1 MQAVNDLQGCRVLVT
16 RPVAQAETL
25 CKRITQDGGVAV
37 QLPTLAIEAIYD
49 EASQQFCQSAADY
62 DWIIFIS
69 RNAVEHGH
77 NCLPTH
83 LPPSVKIAAIGKV
96 TASTLAESGIHVD
109 LEAGGVGTSE
119 SLLTE
124 QVLANMQGQ
133 RVLIMRGEGGRE
145 VLAETLRE
153 RGAQVDYANL
163 YRRVRPPVI
172 SGELSSLLD
181 AGIDILTITSG
192 ETLDNLLA
200 LAAEEQCDITHLP
213 LVVMSKRLLT
223 LARERGFTDTVIIAT
238 ETSDM
243 GVAEAIKHWCETAT
257 TE

>member
-37 QLPTLAIEAIYD
+37 QLPTLAIEAIQD
-49 EASQQFCQSAADY
+49 ELSQQRCQSAAGY

-77 NCLPTH
+77 HCLPAH
-83 LPPSVKIAAIGKV
+83 LPSSVKIAAIGKA
-96 TASTLAESGIHVD
+96 TTSTLKESGLFVD
-109 LEAGGVGTSE
+109 LEAGGTGTSE
-119 SLLTE
+119 SLLAE
-124 QVLANMQGQ
+124 PELAEIKGQ
-133 RVLIMRGEGGRE
+133 RILIMRGEGGRE
-145 VLAETLRE
+145 LLAETLRE
-153 RGAQVDYANL
+153 RGAEVDYADL

-181 AGIDILTITSG
+181 DGIDILTITSG
-192 ETLDNLLA
+192 ETLDNLLT
-200 LAAEEQCDITHLP
+200 LAAEEQRDITHLP
-213 LVVMSKRLLT
+213 LVVMSERLLT
-223 LARERGFTDTVIIAT
+223 LARERGFTDTVLIAT
-238 ETSDM
+238 ETSDI

>member
-1 MQAVNDLQGCRVLVT
+1 MQATNDLQGCRVLVT
-16 RPVAQAETL
+16 RPVAQAEML

-77 NCLPTH
+77 HCLPAH
-83 LPPSVKIAAIGKV
+83 LPPSVKIASIGKA
-96 TASTLAESGIHVD
+96 TTTTLAESGCYVE
-109 LEAGGVGTSE
+109 LEAGGTGTSE

-124 QVLANMQGQ
+124 PALANMQGQ

-153 RGAQVDYANL
+153 RGAEVDYANL

-181 AGIDILTITSG
+181 AGIDILSITSG
-192 ETLDNLLA
+192 ETLENLLA
-200 LAAEEQCDITHLP
+200 LATEEQRDITHLP
-213 LVVMSKRLLT
+213 LVVMSERLLT